1 LTLERRHCWLGGVKL
16 EWPDCVN
23 ARDLGGLPTVDGGA
37 IRPGALLRSD
47 DHHRLTA
54 AAVEQIKASGV
65 RRILDL
71 RRPSE
76 LATAPSPFAVDPVY
90 RHVTLLAEVLD
101 YDPPADSYGP
111 LLDFNTGRLALAF
124 GALAD
129 APAGGV
135 VVHCRSGR
143 DRTGVLVALALAV
156 AGVAP
161 EVIAADYALTPGA
174 DAVAMLNTLRHA
186 DEKYG
191 GVTAYL
197 KKIGLRDEQ
206 VSAVRRRLR

>member
-1 LTLERRHCWLGGVKL
+1 VKL

-23 ARDLGGLPTVDGGA
+23 ARDLGGLPTADGGA

-47 DHHRLTA
+47 DHNRLTPG
-54 AAVEQIKASGV
+54 AVEQIKASGV
-65 RRILDL
+65 RGILDL

-76 LATAPSPFAVDPVY
+76 LAVSPSPFAGDPIY
-90 RHVTLLAEVLD
+90 RHVSVLAEVLG

-111 LLDFNTGRLALAF
+111 LLDFNTGRIAAAFAALAQ
-124 GALAD
+124 

-143 DRTGVLVALALAV
+143 DRTGVLVALALSV

-161 EVIAADYALTPGA
+161 GVIAADYALTPGA
-174 DAVAMLNTLRHA
+174 EAGAMRNTLRHA
-186 DEKYG
+186 DTKYG
-191 GVTAYL
+191 GVAAYL
-197 KKIGLRDEQ
+197 RSAGVRDEQ
-206 VSAVRRRLR
+206 ISAVRRRLR